1 MLQLPKN
8 DLVIS
13 RRLMLK
19 YAGVLVVSAYLN
31 IRQPAAKAIGFAAV
45 VAIAQVG
52 IGIAGLLGPKGPS
65 LADLIQAQTKMLK
78 DISDQVKAVNDHLNE
93 IDKQLDEIAALL
105 HETPVKV
112 VTEDRRV
119 KINGAITEF
128 SLILK
133 VYDDIKKKEG
143 IQKAREAIRD
153 QLGSLVLSR
162 IAGARGE
169 LMSSYADNKALIPV
183 IASAMYTEIRGMV
196 FYRTKPEW
204 ILNLMVVYKKYFERW
219 LDSSFTYSLPN
230 LIQEKLQLR
239 DGLYRQAQIPLNGDP
254 FVEKIIKNNCGRSV
268 PGEGPSGVRY
278 YYALKRR
285 KFAFELSP
293 MNTSQLN
300 LEQDVNVS
308 ELEIALKM
316 NSQGSLKPNESFL
329 TPSDTLYSWLN
340 EFMDDKVI
348 FVDKYIIPGSC
359 EGSEDDTV
367 LLGDGVT
374 RFSARSLQN
383 DPSGEYKGLRKTPAA
398 PKHNLISIHENT
410 REMIA
415 LRSLE
420 VICKE
425 AINFCIR
432 FDREIRAANKPI

>member
-1 MLQLPKN
+1 MLQSPKN
-8 DLVIS
+8 GLVIS

-119 KINGAITEF
+119 KINGAIAEF
-128 SLILK
+128 GLILR
-133 VYDDIKKKEG
+133 VYDDIKKKDG
-143 IQKAREAIRD
+143 IVKARDAIKD
-153 QLGSLVLSR
+153 QLGTLVLIR

-183 IASAMYTEIRGMV
+183 IAAAMYTEIRGMI

-204 ILNLMVVYKKYFERW
+204 ILNLMAVYRKYFEDW
-219 LDSSFTYSLPN
+219 LSDSFSGNLPK

-239 DGLYRQAQIPLNGDP
+239 SELYKQAQIPLNGDP
-254 FVEKIIKNNCGRSV
+254 FVDEVTTNGCGYFV
-268 PGEGPSGVRY
+268 KGEGY
-278 YYALKRR
+278 FETEFNHHLKRR
-285 KFAFELSP
+285 KFVFDLSS
-293 MNTSQLN
+293 MTISQLN
-300 LEQDVNVS
+300 LESDVSKS
-308 ELEIALKM
+308 ELEIGLEMIK
-316 NSQGSLKPNESFL
+316 QGSLKPNESFL
-329 TPSDTLYSWLN
+329 TPSNASYSWLGDIMSEEKVYVTSN
-340 EFMDDKVI
+340 RHDCQGSLDK
-348 FVDKYIIPGSC
+348 S
-359 EGSEDDTV
+359 V

-374 RFSARSLQN
+374 RTPVRSLQR
-383 DPSGEYKGLRKTPAA
+383 DPSGEYKGLQKLPAV
-398 PKHNLISIHENT
+398 PKHNLVSIHENT

-432 FDREIRAANKPI
+432 FDREIRAADKPI